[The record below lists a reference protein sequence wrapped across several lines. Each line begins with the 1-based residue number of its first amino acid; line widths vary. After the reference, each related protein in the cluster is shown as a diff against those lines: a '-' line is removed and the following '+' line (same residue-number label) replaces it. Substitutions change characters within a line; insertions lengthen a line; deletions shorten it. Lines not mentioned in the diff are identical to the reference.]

1 MNQGR
6 PGHLPLAWPLA
17 LLLVGLVVY
26 ASLYPFSGWRSQGH
40 NPWAFLWAP
49 WPQYWTGF
57 DAWVNFIGYLPLG
70 MLFMLAFSR
79 HVGTWVSWLFAVV
92 LVAGLSLSM
101 ELAQT
106 YLPSRVTSQMDLALN
121 AGGAVV
127 GATLG
132 ALLVVLGWR
141 DRFTLWRTEWLV
153 GQTRGGVVLLLL
165 WPFAAVYPA
174 PVPFGVGQAWPPAE
188 AWLRDLLADT
198 PFLPLLPQS
207 ADAVPLSALTELV
220 VVCLSVWA
228 TLLLGYALLRRV
240 WQRVAFL
247 AVWAGLVLGVGAL
260 SAALTY
266 GPVHAWAGF
275 TPAVSMGLMV
285 AGGLGLLSLGLAHR
299 LCAVLMLLALTYA
312 LGLLNRA
319 PEIPYFAQS
328 LQVWEQGRF
337 IHFHGLTQWLS
348 WLWPYVAL
356 VVGVRLA
363 LRPGGPAGGAGGT
376 AIGGHYN

>member
-1 MNQGR
+1 MSQSR
-6 PGHLPLAWPLA
+6 PGHLPLAWPLS

-26 ASLYPFSGWRSQGH
+26 ASLYPFSGWRSQGY

-70 MLFMLAFSR
+70 LLLVLALSR
-79 HVGTWVSWLFAVV
+79 HLRLSMAWCCAV
-92 LVAGLSLSM
+92 LLAAGLSLSM
-101 ELAQT
+101 ELAQA
-106 YLPSRVTSQMDLALN
+106 YLPSRVTSQMDLVLNTSGAL
-121 AGGAVV
+121 A

-132 ALLVVLGWR
+132 ALLVALGWR
-141 DRFTLWRTEWLV
+141 DRFTAWRTQWLV

-188 AWLRDLLADT
+188 AWLRSLLADT
-198 PFLPLLPQS
+198 PFLPWLPQS
-207 ADAVPLSALTELV
+207 GDSVPLGALTEMLV
-220 VVCLSVWA
+220 VGLSVWA
-228 TLLLGYALLRRV
+228 TILTGHALLRRV
-240 WQRVAFL
+240 WQRVVFL
-247 AVWAGLVLGVGAL
+247 ALWLGLVVGVGAL

-266 GPVHAWAGF
+266 GPVHTWAAF
-275 TPAVSMGLMV
+275 SPAVSMGLML
-285 AGGLGLLSLGLAHR
+285 AGGLGILSLGLPHR
-299 LCAVLMLLALTYA
+299 LCAVLMLLSLTYA

-348 WLWPYVAL
+348 WLWPYAAL
-356 VVGVRLA
+356 VVGIRLA
-363 LRPGGPAGGAGGT
+363 LRPAKGSGAPG
-376 AIGGHYN
+376 AHYN

>member
-6 PGHLPLAWPLA
+6 SGHLPLAWPLS
-17 LLLVGLVVY
+17 LLFAGLVVY
-26 ASLYPFSGWRSQGH
+26 ASLYPFTGWRSQGH
-40 NPWAFLWAP
+40 NPWAFMWAP

-57 DAWVNFIGYLPLG
+57 DAWVNFVGYLPLG
-70 MLFMLAFSR
+70 LLLMMAFSR
-79 HVGTWVSWLFAVV
+79 LVGGGVAWLFAVV
-92 LVAGLSLSM
+92 LASGLSLAM
-101 ELAQT
+101 EVAQA
-106 YLPSRVTSQMDLALN
+106 YLPSRVPSQMDLVLN
-121 AGGAVV
+121 AGGAAA

-132 ALLVVLGWR
+132 GLLVALGWR
-141 DRFTLWRTEWLV
+141 DRFTLWRTQWLV

-174 PVPFGVGQAWPPAE
+174 PVPFGLGQAWPPVE
-188 AWLRDLLADT
+188 AWLRRLFTDT
-198 PFLPLLPQS
+198 PFLPWLPQS
-207 ADAVPLSALTELV
+207 GDAVPLSPMTELLV
-220 VVCLSVWA
+220 VGLSVWA
-228 TLLLGYALLRRV
+228 TVLLGYALLRRV
-240 WQRVAFL
+240 LQRVVFL
-247 AVWAGLVLGVGAL
+247 AAWLALVLGAGAL

-266 GPVHAWAGF
+266 GPVHAWAAF

-328 LQVWEQGRF
+328 LAVWEQGRF

-348 WLWPYVAL
+348 WLWPYAAL
-356 VVGVRLA
+356 VAGIRLA
-363 LRPGGPAGGAGGT
+363 LRPAAPAV
-376 AIGGHYN
+376 GHYN